1 MAVRRAVG
9 AEQPGADLQLL
20 LRRIDDL
27 VEPDDLLLQ
36 VAQVDFGAR
45 VRFATGQLEN
55 TAKLRLLRRDIA
67 RLETVLREKQAGV
80 SR

>member
-1 MAVRRAVG
+1 VKAKEIR
-9 AEQPGADLQLL
+9 ELELDDLQAK
-20 LRRIDDL
+20 LRETRN
-27 VEPDDLLLQ
+27 EF
-36 VAQVDFGAR
+36 FGAR

-67 RLETVLREKQAGV
+67 RMETVLREKQAGV

>member
-1 MAVRRAVG
+1 VKAS
-9 AEQPGADLQLL
+9 E
-20 LRRIDDL
+20 LRTLSDEEL
-27 VEPDDLLLQ
+27 
-36 VAQVDFGAR
+36 AQKARELRTEYFGAR

-67 RLETVLREKQAGV
+67 RVETVMRQKATGANQGGA